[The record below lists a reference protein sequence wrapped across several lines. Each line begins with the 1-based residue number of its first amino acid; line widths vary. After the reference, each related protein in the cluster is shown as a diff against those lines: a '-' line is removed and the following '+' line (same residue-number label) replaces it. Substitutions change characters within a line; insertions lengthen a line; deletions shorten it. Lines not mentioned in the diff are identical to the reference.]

1 MVKGSTGLIMDSFV
15 HCDYVLLVTDTQSEE
30 TSEGNV
36 RADHITCVCVQP
48 TLLFTHT
55 LSHYSAPRLGE

>member
-1 MVKGSTGLIMDSFV
+1 MVKGSTGLIMDSSV

-36 RADHITCVCVQP
+36 RADHTVRMRVQP
-48 TLLFTHT
+48 TLSYSHTHT
-55 LSHYSAPRLGE
+55 LTLLCPTAG